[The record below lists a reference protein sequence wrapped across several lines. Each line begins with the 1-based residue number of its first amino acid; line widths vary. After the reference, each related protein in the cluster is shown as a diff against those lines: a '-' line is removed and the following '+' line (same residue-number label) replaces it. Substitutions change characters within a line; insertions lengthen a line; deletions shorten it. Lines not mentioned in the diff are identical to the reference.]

1 MIGSKG
7 DLRSR
12 GSWVQGFTGGFPER
26 SKGSDCKS
34 DGIAFAGSNPAPP
47 IETNAFK
54 KTGGGRGLLP
64 EDKYTAAIKSID
76 TGEHS
81 KRDQPRISFVDHVQ
95 SNAPFYLCGCSSM
108 VEPQP
113 SKLKT
118 RVRFPSPALIPTYA
132 NVLKNQR

>member
-7 DLRSR
+7 DLRSH
-12 GSWVQGFTGGFPER
+12 GSWVQGCTGGFPER

-47 IETNAFK
+47 IKLNGLIK
-54 KTGGGRGLLP
+54 KTGSSQVSLP
-64 EDKYTAAIKSID
+64 EGVYTTASKSLD
-76 TGEHS
+76 NGEQS
-81 KRDQPRISFVDHVQ
+81 KREQWSLSFVDHV
-95 SNAPFYLCGCSSM
+95 SLIARFYLCGCSSM

-118 RVRFPSPALIPTYA
+118 RVRFPSPALTR
-132 NVLKNQR
+132 K